1 MYENDAFNLVLRDA
15 IRLGQGRKLHED
27 MDIYRIVQDFSA
39 HVYKIRCR
47 SDERDWG
54 PHARIWDHGSYLPGP
69 WWSLVRTARDAMFAK
84 VEQLA
89 LELRQAEAARADEVT
104 KAAAVVAEILAREEP
119 NHVREAVLAPAA
131 QPAPCDACKRLPGEQ
146 NHPAGMIFVGWGR
159 GWEVCRECNG
169 TQVKR

>member
-39 HVYKIRCR
+39 HVYKLRGR

-54 PHARIWDHGSYLPGP
+54 PHARIWDHGLVHVIFERHNNELMCLRQIQIADCDVYQGFGTGMSGGKAANLTVGESYLPGP
-69 WWSLVRTARDAMFAK
+69 WWSLVRAARDAMFAK

-104 KAAAVVAEILAREEP
+104 KAAAVVAEILARG
-119 NHVREAVLAPAA
+119 
-131 QPAPCDACKRLPGEQ
+131 KGGEQ
-146 NHPAGMIFVGWGR
+146 
-159 GWEVCRECNG
+159 
-169 TQVKR
+169 